1 MHFIKIS
8 GVLLCLAVLSGCET
22 KTMVYEALAPGV
34 RTATTYEDSAKTK
47 VIGTRTEMEVQQ
59 LGWFEAEK
67 TTDGTYKLT
76 TKGKSDKSTA
86 ESMAAGDDS
95 GGGGGGGGTCN

>member
-8 GVLLCLAVLSGCET
+8 RVLLCLAVLSGCET
-22 KTMVYEALAPGV
+22 IVYETLAPGV
-34 RTATTYEDSAKTK
+34 RTATTYEDDTKTK
-47 VIGTRTEMEVQQ
+47 VIGTRIEMEVQH

-86 ESMAAGDDS
+86 ESMANDSGDDS
-95 GGGGGGGGTCN
+95 GGGGGTCN

>member
-8 GVLLCLAVLSGCET
+8 GILLCLAVLSGCQTTVFEG
-22 KTMVYEALAPGV
+22 LAPGV
-34 RTATTYEDSAKTK
+34 RTATTYEDSTKTK

-86 ESMAAGDDS
+86 ESMAAGGDS
-95 GGGGGGGGTCN
+95 GGGTCN

>member
-1 MHFIKIS
+1 MQFIKIS
-8 GVLLCLAVLSGCET
+8 GVLLCLAVLSGCQT
-22 KTMVYEALAPGV
+22 TGYEALAPGV
-34 RTATTYEDSAKTK
+34 RTTTTYEDSTKTK
-47 VIGTRTEMEVQQ
+47 IIGTRTEMEVQQ

-86 ESMAAGDDS
+86 ESMAAGGDSDSDS
-95 GGGGGGGGTCN
+95 GGGGTC

>member
-1 MHFIKIS
+1 MFKLI
-8 GVLLCLAVLSGCET
+8 LSNFGLGNFANFENSSTIFSIDET
-22 KTMVYEALAPGV
+22 LAPGV
-34 RTATTYEDSAKTK
+34 RTAITYEDDTKTK

-86 ESMAAGDDS
+86 ESMAAGGDDS
-95 GGGGGGGGTCN
+95 GGGGGTCN

>member
-8 GVLLCLAVLSGCET
+8 RVLLCLAVLSGCET
-22 KTMVYEALAPGV
+22 TVYEALAPGV

-47 VIGTRTEMEVQQ
+47 VIGTRTEMEVPL

-86 ESMAAGDDS
+86 ESMAAGGDS
-95 GGGGGGGGTCN
+95 DSGGGGGTCN

>member
-22 KTMVYEALAPGV
+22 MVYEALAPGV
-34 RTATTYEDSAKTK
+34 RTATTYEDSTKTK

-86 ESMAAGDDS
+86 EGMAAGDDDS
-95 GGGGGGGGTCN
+95 GGGGGTCN

>member
-8 GVLLCLAVLSGCET
+8 GVLLCLAVLSGCQTIGYET
-22 KTMVYEALAPGV
+22 LAPGV
-34 RTATTYEDSAKTK
+34 RTATTYEDDTKTK

-76 TKGKSDKSTA
+76 TKGKSDWSTA
-86 ESMAAGDDS
+86 ERNAAGDNDS
-95 GGGGGGGGTCN
+95 GGGGGGGTCN

>member
-1 MHFIKIS
+1 MQFIRIS
-8 GVLLCLAVLSGCET
+8 GVLLCLAVLSGCESV
-22 KTMVYEALAPGV
+22 VYEALAPGV

-86 ESMAAGDDS
+86 ESMAAGDDDS

>member
-1 MHFIKIS
+1 MHFIKLS
-8 GVLLCLAVLSGCET
+8 GVLLCLAVLSGCQTIGYET
-22 KTMVYEALAPGV
+22 LAPGV
-34 RTATTYEDSAKTK
+34 RTATTYEDDTKSK

-76 TKGKSDKSTA
+76 TKGKSDWSTA
-86 ESMAAGDDS
+86 ERNAAGDNDS
-95 GGGGGGGGTCN
+95 GGGGGGGTCN

>member
-8 GVLLCLAVLSGCET
+8 GVLLCLAVLSGCQTIGYET
-22 KTMVYEALAPGV
+22 LAPGV
-34 RTATTYEDSAKTK
+34 RTATTYEDDTKTK

-76 TKGKSDKSTA
+76 TKGKSDWSTA
-86 ESMAAGDDS
+86 ERNVAGDDGS
-95 GGGGGGGGTCN
+95 GGGGGGTCN

>member
-22 KTMVYEALAPGV
+22 MVYEYEALAPGV

-47 VIGTRTEMEVQQ
+47 VIGTRTEMEVPL

-86 ESMAAGDDS
+86 ESNAAG